1 MLFTCTHYDIRE
13 ATRLRLHV
21 FTTATVYAQNRTAE
35 QLIKAEYEKQ
45 QSSSLKK
52 AIEKETS
59 GALEKA
65 LVALLS
71 PSITAYTAQALNQAF
86 DGVGVVSS
94 CGSVLIYTSH
104 NVQGMHTAVSVCA
117 CSYTAAAFR
126 TGLQLLVSIRYCCID
141 TLFIHAGY
149 TYCHLTMYAI
159 QCCTCILTTTSN
171 YLPTYTTVSDCCS
184 SYTNVM
190 YRTRT
195 ESAVCWEALTSR

>member
-1 MLFTCTHYDIRE
+1 MSMLFTCTQYEISE
-13 ATRLRLHV
+13 AKSVRLHV
-21 FTTATVYAQNRTAE
+21 STTITVCAHNHFAE

-94 CGSVLIYTSH
+94 C
-104 NVQGMHTAVSVCA
+104 
-117 CSYTAAAFR
+117 
-126 TGLQLLVSIRYCCID
+126 
-141 TLFIHAGY
+141 
-149 TYCHLTMYAI
+149 
-159 QCCTCILTTTSN
+159 
-171 YLPTYTTVSDCCS
+171 
-184 SYTNVM
+184 
-190 YRTRT
+190 
-195 ESAVCWEALTSR
+195 